1 MHVEI
6 VLAALV
12 MVVAV
17 LVAADFFRRTSD
29 APHEYPAGNEPGN
42 EQGPAHDAG
51 TETYPASRVGS
62 AAPHSSSPPHEPAA
76 TAPGAV
82 ARQDGARQEG
92 ARQASGGGT
101 PAPSPDSGGPR
112 TNWLVRTRL
121 CLLAVVSAA
130 AAALATASF
139 IRAVGAFQRASADS
153 NVSSMRDG
161 AIASAILALLF
172 AAVILAVGLCSA
184 LILIRSVV
192 RPLRQLRT
200 GAVELTEVWLPDA
213 LRNVSRPDG
222 KGPPLAVNAV
232 GVSALDEIGDVAR
245 AFDQV
250 QGEVLRL
257 ADNEAGLRGK
267 LSEMFTE
274 LSGRGQTL
282 MEHQLRLIDELG
294 QTELDAGRRASLVS
308 MNHLATRM
316 RRYSQNLLVLAGH
329 ELPGCWNRP
338 VMLVEVIRAAVAQ
351 TGEYERVSVSVQ
363 PDIAVSGPAVIDI
376 VHLIAEL
383 AENAASLSAA
393 DTPVDIS
400 GRALVTGGV
409 LVEVTDQGVGMNPET
424 MAQANWRLENPPPV
438 DVAVSRNMGLFVVGR
453 LAMRHGVKVRLQPA
467 ATGGLTA
474 LVWLPDTVIVLPKA
488 GGAAG
493 HSPAE
498 PDTMASST
506 RPAPT
511 PEDVRTLQPA
521 VAGPPAVPGH
531 PVPGHPAVPG
541 HPVASDLPVGP
552 GLRPRHARPALRLRA
567 PVQLSASR
575 QAFSWSDTPVRSQPA
590 ESSQPAGEQA
600 PGEQAPG
607 EQAPE
612 DPSGQRRLPIY
623 DAVESDWF
631 SSHGQRTDSA
641 AVAGAG
647 WGTAAD
653 SGWDAAKTVLAPAS
667 SGVTT
672 SGLPVRTPRANLV
685 PGTAGRPLSGGADPA
700 GPADLGGAAGMTRSA
715 DAIRNRLAGFQQGAS
730 RGRAAAGGG
739 QDETG

>member
-29 APHEYPAGNEPGN
+29 APYEHPAGNE
-42 EQGPAHDAG
+42 QAPAVDAG
-51 TETYPASRVGS
+51 RETYPAFRAGS
-62 AAPHSSSPPHEPAA
+62 AAFHSSSPPYEPAA
-76 TAPGAV
+76 AAPPV
-82 ARQDGARQEG
+82 GARQEPG
-92 ARQASGGGT
+92 TGT
-101 PAPSPDSGGPR
+101 PAPSPDPDGPR

-161 AIASAILALLF
+161 AIASAILALIL

-184 LILIRSVV
+184 LILIRSVL

-200 GAVELTEVWLPDA
+200 GAVQLTEVWLPDA
-213 LRNVSRPDG
+213 LRNISLGHISGTNG
-222 KGPPLAVNAV
+222 KGQPLAVKAV

-257 ADNEAGLRGK
+257 AGNEAGLRGK

-294 QTELDAGRRASLVS
+294 QTELDAGRRASLVT

-329 ELPGCWNRP
+329 ELPGRWNRP
-338 VMLVEVIRAAVAQ
+338 VMLMDVIRAAVAQ
-351 TGEYERVSVSVQ
+351 IGEYERVSVSAQ
-363 PDIAVSGPAVIDI
+363 PDIAVSGPAVIDV

-409 LVEVTDQGVGMNPET
+409 LVEITDQGVGMNPEM

-453 LAMRHGVKVRLQPA
+453 LAARHGVKVRLQPA
-467 ATGGLTA
+467 AAGGLTA
-474 LVWLPDTVIVLPKA
+474 LVWLPDAVVVLPAA
-488 GGAAG
+488 GGAADPG
-493 HSPAE
+493 HAE

-511 PEDVRTLQPA
+511 PEDARTLQPA
-521 VAGPPAVPGH
+521 GADVAAGPACDPATPG
-531 PVPGHPAVPG
+531 
-541 HPVASDLPVGP
+541 LPCGCGPRSSFRPRVRPSVGP
-552 GLRPRHARPALRLRA
+552 RPLPG
-567 PVQLSASR
+567 
-575 QAFSWSDTPVRSQPA
+575 RSQP
-590 ESSQPAGEQA
+590 
-600 PGEQAPG
+600 
-607 EQAPE
+607 
-612 DPSGQRRLPIY
+612 R
-623 DAVESDWF
+623 
-631 SSHGQRTDSA
+631 A
-641 AVAGAG
+641 A
-647 WGTAAD
+647 
-653 SGWDAAKTVLAPAS
+653 SPPAS
-667 SGVTT
+667 RSPASRSPASRSPASRSPRNPQGNGDCPSTRQSSRTGSAVTASG
-672 SGLPVRTPRANLV
+672 PIARRWPRLT
-685 PGTAGRPLSGGADPA
+685 GGRPPT
-700 GPADLGGAAGMTRSA
+700 AAGMPRRRS
-715 DAIRNRLAGFQQGAS
+715 S
-730 RGRAAAGGG
+730 RRPRAA
-739 QDETG
+739 

>member
-29 APHEYPAGNEPGN
+29 APHEYPAGNE
-42 EQGPAHDAG
+42 QDPALDAG
-51 TETYPASRVGS
+51 RETYPASRAGS
-62 AAPHSSSPPHEPAA
+62 AALHSSSPPYEPAA
-76 TAPGAV
+76 AV
-82 ARQDGARQEG
+82 PPAGARQDGARQDG
-92 ARQASGGGT
+92 ARQASGAGVS
-101 PAPSPDSGGPR
+101 APDPGEPR

-161 AIASAILALLF
+161 AIASAILALIL

-184 LILIRSVV
+184 LILIRSVL

-213 LRNVSRPDG
+213 LRNISLGHISRTDG
-222 KGPPLAVNAV
+222 KGRPLAVKAV

-294 QTELDAGRRASLVS
+294 QTELDAGRRASLVT

-329 ELPGCWNRP
+329 ELPGHWSRP
-338 VMLVEVIRAAVAQ
+338 VILVDVISAAVAQ

-363 PDIAVSGPAVIDI
+363 PDIAVSGPAVIDV

-409 LVEVTDQGVGMNPET
+409 LVEVTDQGVGMNPEM

-474 LVWLPDTVIVLPKA
+474 LVWLPDAVVVLPEA
-488 GGAAG
+488 GEAAG
-493 HSPAE
+493 PGPAE

-521 VAGPPAVPGH
+521 TAGPPAAPGL
-531 PVPGHPAVPG
+531 PA
-541 HPVASDLPVGP
+541 ASELSAGP

-567 PVQLSASR
+567 PVQLPASR
-575 QAFSWSDTPVRSQPA
+575 QAFSWSETSARSQPA
-590 ESSQPAGEQA
+590 ESSQPADEQA
-600 PGEQAPG
+600 PGGQAPG
-607 EQAPE
+607 GQGPE
-612 DPSGQRRLPIY
+612 DLSGQRRLPIY

-631 SSHGQRTDSA
+631 SNHGNRTDSV
-641 AVAGAG
+641 AVARAG
-647 WGTAAD
+647 WGAAAD

-685 PGTAGRPLSGGADPA
+685 PGAAGRPPSGGAGPA
-700 GPADLGGAAGMTRSA
+700 GPAGAAGPARSA

>member
-29 APHEYPAGNEPGN
+29 APHEYPAGNEPG
-42 EQGPAHDAG
+42 PALDA
-51 TETYPASRVGS
+51 PPVG
-62 AAPHSSSPPHEPAA
+62 
-76 TAPGAV
+76 

-92 ARQASGGGT
+92 ARQDSARQDGARQASGAGT
-101 PAPSPDSGGPR
+101 PSPSPDPGGPR

-121 CLLAVVSAA
+121 CLLAGVSAA
-130 AAALATASF
+130 AAALTTASF

-172 AAVILAVGLCSA
+172 AGVILAAGLCSA
-184 LILIRSVV
+184 LILIRSVL

-213 LRNVSRPDG
+213 LRDISLGHISRTDG
-222 KGPPLAVNAV
+222 EGRPLAVKAV
-232 GVSALDEIGDVAR
+232 GVSALDEIGDIAR

-274 LSGRGQTL
+274 LSGHGQTL

-294 QTELDAGRRASLVS
+294 QTELDAGRRASLVT

-329 ELPGCWNRP
+329 ELPGRWNHP
-338 VMLVEVIRAAVAQ
+338 VMLVDVITAAVAQ

-363 PDIAVSGPAVIDI
+363 PDIAVSGPAVVDV

-400 GRALVTGGV
+400 GGALVTGGV
-409 LVEVTDQGVGMNPET
+409 LIEVTDQGVGMNPDM

-438 DVAVSRNMGLFVVGR
+438 EVAVSRNMGLFVVGK

-467 ATGGLTA
+467 PTGGLTA
-474 LVWLPDTVIVLPKA
+474 LVWLPDAVIVLPEA
-488 GGAAG
+488 GGAASPG
-493 HSPAE
+493 PAE

-506 RPAPT
+506 MPAPT
-511 PEDVRTLQPA
+511 PVDVRTLQLATPDAPA
-521 VAGPPAVPGH
+521 TSGLSATQALS
-531 PVPGHPAVPG
+531 A
-541 HPVASDLPVGP
+541 GP

-567 PVQLSASR
+567 PVQLATSR
-575 QAFSWSDTPVRSQPA
+575 QAFSWSDTPARSQPA
-590 ESSQPAGEQA
+590 ESSQPADEQAPSEQA

-607 EQAPE
+607 AQASGEQDPE

-623 DAVESDWF
+623 EAVESDWF
-631 SSHGQRTDSA
+631 SSYGQRTDGA
-641 AVAGAG
+641 AMAGAG
-647 WGTAAD
+647 WGEAAD

-685 PGTAGRPLSGGADPA
+685 PGAAGRPPSGGAGPGDPA
-700 GPADLGGAAGMTRSA
+700 GPAGPARSA

>member
-29 APHEYPAGNEPGN
+29 APHEYPAGNE
-42 EQGPAHDAG
+42 QGPALDAG
-51 TETYPASRVGS
+51 REAYPASRAAS
-62 AAPHSSSPPHEPAA
+62 AAFHSSSPPYEPAA
-76 TAPGAV
+76 AASPAG
-82 ARQDGARQEG
+82 ARQDGARQDGAPHDG
-92 ARQASGGGT
+92 ARQVSAAGT
-101 PAPSPDSGGPR
+101 PAPSPSPDPGGPR

-121 CLLAVVSAA
+121 GLLAVVSAA

-139 IRAVGAFQRASADS
+139 IRAVGAFQRASAES

-184 LILIRSVV
+184 LILIRSVL

-200 GAVELTEVWLPDA
+200 RAVELTEVWLPDA
-213 LRNVSRPDG
+213 LRDISLGHISRTDG
-222 KGPPLAVNAV
+222 TGRPLAVKAV

-294 QTELDAGRRASLVS
+294 QTELDAGRRASLIT

-316 RRYSQNLLVLAGH
+316 CRYSQNLLVLAGH
-329 ELPGCWNRP
+329 ELPGHWDRP
-338 VMLVEVIRAAVAQ
+338 VMLADVIRAAVAQ

-363 PDIAVSGPAVIDI
+363 PDIAVSAPAVIDV

-383 AENAASLSAA
+383 AENAASLSTA

-400 GRALVTGGV
+400 GRTLVTGGV

-438 DVAVSRNMGLFVVGR
+438 DVAVSRNMGLFVVGK

-474 LVWLPDTVIVLPKA
+474 LVWLPDAVVVLPEA

-493 HSPAE
+493 PGPRE
-498 PDTMASST
+498 PDTMASTT

-521 VAGPPAVPGH
+521 TPGPSAASGPPAAPGL
-531 PVPGHPAVPG
+531 PA
-541 HPVASDLPVGP
+541 ASDLSAGP

-567 PVQLSASR
+567 PVQLAASR
-575 QAFSWSDTPVRSQPA
+575 QAFSWSETPARSQPA
-590 ESSQPAGEQA
+590 KSSQPADKQA
-600 PGEQAPG
+600 PDK
-607 EQAPE
+607 QAPE
-612 DPSGQRRLPIY
+612 DPAGQRRLPIY
-623 DAVESDWF
+623 EAVESDWF
-631 SSHGQRTDSA
+631 SSYGQRTDGA

-647 WGTAAD
+647 WGAAAD

-685 PGTAGRPLSGGADPA
+685 PGAAGRPQSGGPGPADPGDPA
-700 GPADLGGAAGMTRSA
+700 GATRPARSA

>member
-1 MHVEI
+1 M
-6 VLAALV
+6 
-12 MVVAV
+12 
-17 LVAADFFRRTSD
+17 
-29 APHEYPAGNEPGN
+29 APVRHRG
-42 EQGPAHDAG
+42 
-51 TETYPASRVGS
+51 
-62 AAPHSSSPPHEPAA
+62 
-76 TAPGAV
+76 
-82 ARQDGARQEG
+82 G
-92 ARQASGGGT
+92 ARQASGAGT
-101 PAPSPDSGGPR
+101 PAPSPDPGGPR

-172 AAVILAVGLCSA
+172 AGVILAVGLCSA
-184 LILIRSVV
+184 LILIRSVL

-213 LRNVSRPDG
+213 LRDISLGHISRTDG
-222 KGPPLAVNAV
+222 KGRPLAVKAV

-294 QTELDAGRRASLVS
+294 QTELDAGRRASLVT

-329 ELPGCWNRP
+329 ELPGRWNRP
-338 VMLVEVIRAAVAQ
+338 VMLVDVIRAAVAQ

-363 PDIAVSGPAVIDI
+363 PDIAVSGPAVIDV

-409 LVEVTDQGVGMNPET
+409 LVEVTDQGVGMNPEM

-438 DVAVSRNMGLFVVGR
+438 DVAVSRNMGLFVVGK

-474 LVWLPDTVIVLPKA
+474 LVWLPDAVIVPPEA
-488 GGAAG
+488 GGAASPG
-493 HSPAE
+493 PAE

-521 VAGPPAVPGH
+521 APGPPAAPGA
-531 PVPGHPAVPG
+531 PTAPGPPATSG
-541 HPVASDLPVGP
+541 LSAGP

-567 PVQLSASR
+567 PVQVPASR
-575 QAFSWSDTPVRSQPA
+575 QAFSWSETPARSQPA
-590 ESSQPAGEQA
+590 ESSQPARAGPGEQA
-600 PGEQAPG
+600 PGERAPG

-612 DPSGQRRLPIY
+612 DPSGPRRLPIY
-623 DAVESDWF
+623 EAVESDWF
-631 SSHGQRTDSA
+631 SSYGQRTDSA

-647 WGTAAD
+647 WGAAAD

-685 PGTAGRPLSGGADPA
+685 PGAAGRPPSGGPGPAGPGDPA
-700 GPADLGGAAGMTRSA
+700 GAAGPARSA

>member
-12 MVVAV
+12 TVVAV

-29 APHEYPAGNEPGN
+29 APHEYPAGNEPGHT
-42 EQGPAHDAG
+42 PDAG
-51 TETYPASRVGS
+51 REAYPASRAGS
-62 AAPHSSSPPHEPAA
+62 AALHSSSPSYEPAA
-76 TAPGAV
+76 SAPPAG
-82 ARQDGARQEG
+82 ARQDGARQDG
-92 ARQASGGGT
+92 ARQVSGAGT
-101 PAPSPDSGGPR
+101 PAPPDPGGPR

-139 IRAVGAFQRASADS
+139 IRAVGAFHRASADS

-172 AAVILAVGLCSA
+172 AGVILAVGLCST
-184 LILIRSVV
+184 LILIRSVL

-213 LRNVSRPDG
+213 LRNISPGHLSRTDV
-222 KGPPLAVNAV
+222 KARPLAVKAV

-294 QTELDAGRRASLVS
+294 QTELDAGRRASLVT

-316 RRYSQNLLVLAGH
+316 RRCSQNLLVLAGH
-329 ELPGCWNRP
+329 ELPGRWNRS
-338 VMLVEVIRAAVAQ
+338 VMLVDVIRAAVAQ

-363 PDIAVSGPAVIDI
+363 PDIAVSGPAVIDV

-383 AENAASLSAA
+383 AENAGSLSAA

-409 LVEVTDQGVGMNPET
+409 LVEVTDQGVGMNPEM

-438 DVAVSRNMGLFVVGR
+438 DVAVSRNMGLFVVGK

-474 LVWLPDTVIVLPKA
+474 LVWLPDAVIVLPEA
-488 GGAAG
+488 GGAA
-493 HSPAE
+493 SPGLAE

-511 PEDVRTLQPA
+511 PEDVQTLQPA
-521 VAGPPAVPGH
+521 GP
-531 PVPGHPAVPG
+531 
-541 HPVASDLPVGP
+541 DLPATPDLPAGP

-567 PVQLSASR
+567 AVQLPASR
-575 QAFSWSDTPVRSQPA
+575 QAFSWSETPARSQPA

-607 EQAPE
+607 EQAAE
-612 DPSGQRRLPIY
+612 DPSGPRRLPIY
-623 DAVESDWF
+623 EAVESDWF
-631 SSHGQRTDSA
+631 SSYGQRTDNA
-641 AVAGAG
+641 VVAGAG
-647 WGTAAD
+647 WGAAAD
-653 SGWDAAKTVLAPAS
+653 SGWDAAQAL
-667 SGVTT
+667 
-672 SGLPVRTPRANLV
+672 
-685 PGTAGRPLSGGADPA
+685 
-700 GPADLGGAAGMTRSA
+700 
-715 DAIRNRLAGFQQGAS
+715 
-730 RGRAAAGGG
+730 RAA
-739 QDETG
+739 

>member
-29 APHEYPAGNEPGN
+29 APHEYPAGNE
-42 EQGPAHDAG
+42 QGPALDAG
-51 TETYPASRVGS
+51 REAYPASHAGS
-62 AAPHSSSPPHEPAA
+62 AALQSSSPPYEPAA
-76 TAPGAV
+76 AAPPAGDRQVSGA
-82 ARQDGARQEG
+82 
-92 ARQASGGGT
+92 GT
-101 PAPSPDSGGPR
+101 PSPSPDPGGPR

-161 AIASAILALLF
+161 AVASAILALLF
-172 AAVILAVGLCSA
+172 AAVILALGLCSA
-184 LILIRSVV
+184 LILIRSVL

-200 GAVELTEVWLPDA
+200 GAVELTEVWLPEA
-213 LRNVSRPDG
+213 LRDISLGHISRTDG
-222 KGPPLAVNAV
+222 TGRPLAVKAV

-257 ADNEAGLRGK
+257 ADNEAALRGK

-274 LSGRGQTL
+274 LAGRGQTL

-294 QTELDAGRRASLVS
+294 QTELDAGRRASLIT

-329 ELPGCWNRP
+329 ELPGHWDRP
-338 VMLVEVIRAAVAQ
+338 VMLADVIRAAVAQ
-351 TGEYERVSVSVQ
+351 TGEYERVSVSVP
-363 PDIAVSGPAVIDI
+363 PDIAVSAPAVIDV
-376 VHLIAEL
+376 VHLTAEL

-400 GRALVTGGV
+400 GRRLVTGGV

-453 LAMRHGVKVRLQPA
+453 LAMRHGVKVRLQAA

-474 LVWLPDTVIVLPKA
+474 LVWLSDAVVVLPEA
-488 GGAAG
+488 GGATSPG
-493 HSPAE
+493 PAE

-521 VAGPPAVPGH
+521 APGLPA
-531 PVPGHPAVPG
+531 
-541 HPVASDLPVGP
+541 ASDLSVAPDVSAGP
-552 GLRPRHARPALRLRA
+552 GLRSRHARPALRLRA

-575 QAFSWSDTPVRSQPA
+575 QAFSWSDTPARSQPA

-600 PGEQAPG
+600 PD
-607 EQAPE
+607 

-623 DAVESDWF
+623 EAVESDWF
-631 SSHGQRTDSA
+631 SGHGKRTDSA
-641 AVAGAG
+641 PVAGAG
-647 WGTAAD
+647 WGAAAD

-685 PGTAGRPLSGGADPA
+685 PGTAGRPLSGGAGPT